1 METGRQLAMQMSV
14 ENPEIFQSIRRQME
28 TQGGGGGGEQPNP
41 DNTNTDNQD
50 PPNTHN

>member
-14 ENPEIFQSIRRQME
+14 ENPEIFQNIRRQME
-28 TQGGGGGGEQPNP
+28 TQGAGGEQPNP